1 MKLHKL
7 IAALAIALGAPAALA
22 GVYPQC
28 PFTIDG
34 TTAFDVDPGTGLKLY
49 YRNVATPAPHRQVCL
64 HVAAGDGWMV
74 LGNGEQA
81 YGFGFSPAIGDD
93 EDVMINATANA
104 KFSSPSVTFKEGDE
118 IWFSL
123 TNAGMI
129 VRPDLFDQHSIHWHG
144 YPQAST
150 IFDGVPNAS
159 ATVNMGSTFTY
170 YYKANDPGTYMWHC
184 HVESTEHME
193 MGMYGVLNVL
203 PRQDG
208 TVVNDVAA
216 SKSFAA
222 FAYNDGD
229 GSTGY
234 DKQFSLQLGAIDSN
248 FHKLHELVQPL
259 PFLELKGDFTQLN
272 GRGYPMT
279 TFENN
284 ADMPKPPDAAEVSQ
298 LQHSVV
304 RARVGDR
311 VLLRVT
317 NLAIDGYWTLTG
329 LGLPMKVV
337 GGGAH
342 IARGPSGL
350 ATDSWAHG
358 TASVTLGGGDGVD
371 LLVDTRG
378 LSAGTYYLYT
388 TNLNYLSN
396 GASEDR
402 GGLMTT
408 FVLQ

>member
-1 MKLHKL
+1 M
-7 IAALAIALGAPAALA
+7 AA
-22 GVYPQC
+22 
-28 PFTIDG
+28 
-34 TTAFDVDPGTGLKLY
+34 
-49 YRNVATPAPHRQVCL
+49 ATQ
-64 HVAAGDGWMV
+64 
-74 LGNGEQA
+74 
-81 YGFGFSPAIGDD
+81 
-93 EDVMINATANA
+93 
-104 KFSSPSVTFKEGDE
+104 
-118 IWFSL
+118 
-123 TNAGMI
+123 
-129 VRPDLFDQHSIHWHG
+129 
-144 YPQAST
+144 
-150 IFDGVPNAS
+150 
-159 ATVNMGSTFTY
+159 
-170 YYKANDPGTYMWHC
+170 
-184 HVESTEHME
+184 
-193 MGMYGVLNVL
+193 
-203 PRQDG
+203 
-208 TVVNDVAA
+208 
-216 SKSFAA
+216 
-222 FAYNDGD
+222 
-229 GSTGY
+229 
-234 DKQFSLQLGAIDSN
+234 
-248 FHKLHELVQPL
+248 
-259 PFLELKGDFTQLN
+259 
-272 GRGYPMT
+272 MT